1 MFWSYFCNEF
11 SISFSALEYLLDNNA
26 DPSLRD
32 KQGYAAVHYA
42 AAFGNRQNLE
52 LVSVYYFCWSPNAS
66 HPCIYGIQLRFVFL
80 MENVCL
86 CTLAPRDVI

>member
-1 MFWSYFCNEF
+1 MKKNYSPLGMCVYIYYISLIAKLIAKLIFFLHF
-11 SISFSALEYLLDNNA
+11 SLKYLFSHSALEFLLDNNA

-52 LVSVYYFCWSPNAS
+52 LVSETAT
-66 HPCIYGIQLRFVFL
+66 I
-80 MENVCL
+80 
-86 CTLAPRDVI
+86 